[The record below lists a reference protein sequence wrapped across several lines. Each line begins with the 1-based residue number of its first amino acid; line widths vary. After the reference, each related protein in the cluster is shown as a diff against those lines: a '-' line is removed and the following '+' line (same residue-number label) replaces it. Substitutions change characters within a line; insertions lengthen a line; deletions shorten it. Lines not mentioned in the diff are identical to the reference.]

1 MCSKNYI
8 WSHFF
13 SNQVKIDLHN
23 LRVMEK
29 SISFGVFFFIIK
41 MFLSN
46 SWISWRC
53 YLDLIIF
60 KAVIFER
67 SQVSREFSIRYA
79 WLKIMSAFNRVI
91 FYLDLRFNVCINVW
105 EKNSFCN
112 KKYAKTMQINFK
124 RSTNF

>member
-13 SNQVKIDLHN
+13 QTRWKLICTISVWWKN
-23 LRVMEK
+23 LYLLV
-29 SISFGVFFFIIK
+29 FFFFIIK

-60 KAVIFER
+60 KAVIFKR

-91 FYLDLRFNVCINVW
+91 FYLDLRLNVCINVW

>member
-29 SISFGVFFFIIK
+29 SISSGVFFFIIK

-91 FYLDLRFNVCINVW
+91 FYLDLRLNVCINVW

-112 KKYAKTMQINFK
+112 KKYTKTMQINFK